1 MLISKMSVS
10 FYFFTLVMIFT
21 GCIFPVKGYAV
32 PAAPVIHPLTQSD
45 GTIISAK
52 QWGDES
58 YHGWETEDGYAIIF
72 DKGLE
77 SWVYAIQN
85 TDGELVSSSRVV
97 DRDDLPDNCVPHL
110 RPAGKA
116 QLRIIKKMTTRE
128 SRLRKAEIP
137 QNVVPTTG
145 TANVP
150 VIMINFNDT
159 DTSFTVNNFNLLL
172 FGTNTN
178 SMRDYYEEVSYGEFS
193 VSPGPTGVLGW
204 YIASDEHDYY
214 GKNDDDGYDKWPS
227 DLVYEA
233 VQAADDD
240 VDFSIYDMDNDGYV
254 DVVNIIHQGTGEEFS
269 GDDEDIWSHRWDLNS
284 AEYFGYSH
292 YGEYRTNDRNA
303 NGNYVRVND
312 YVIQPEQ
319 LDEGTQETVGVFAH
333 EYGHSFGLPD
343 LYDTDYSSNGIGD
356 WSLMASGSWN
366 YVSEIGDRP
375 AHMDAWSKYFL
386 GWVNPKKVTSTLTN
400 EPITQAATTSDVYQ
414 LLSGNP
420 LSGEYFLVENR
431 QKASFD
437 AGLPGDG
444 LLIWH
449 VDGNLISKK
458 INLNTVNNKEC
469 YPSKKCSKK
478 HYGVALVQADD
489 NWDLELDNNLGDA
502 GDPYPGNTNNTS
514 FNKETAPNSK
524 LYNGKK
530 SGVSI
535 TNISMSDATMTATL
549 SVESK

>member
-10 FYFFTLVMIFT
+10 FYFFVLVMIFT
-21 GCIFPVKGYAV
+21 GYIFPVKGYAV
-32 PAAPVIHPLTQSD
+32 PAAPVIHPLTQPD

-58 YHGWETEDGYAIIF
+58 YHGWETEDGYTIIF

-110 RPAGKA
+110 RLAGKA

-128 SRLRKAEIP
+128 SRLKKAETL

-204 YIASDEHDYY
+204 YIASDEHEYY
-214 GKNDDDGYDKWPS
+214 GKNDTNGYDKWPG

-269 GDDEDIWSHRWDLNS
+269 GDDTDIWSHRWDLNS

-292 YGEYRTNDRNA
+292 YGEYRTNDRNK

-386 GWVNPKKVTSTLTN
+386 GWVNPKKVKSTLTN

-431 QKASFD
+431 QRANFD

-458 INLNTVNNKEC
+458 IDLNTVNNKEC
-469 YPSKKCSKK
+469 YPSKNCSKK

-489 NWDLELDNNLGDA
+489 DWDLELDNNLGDA
-502 GDPYPGNTNNTS
+502 GDPYPGNTNNSS

-535 TNISMSDATMTATL
+535 TNISTSNATMTATL

>member
-58 YHGWETEDGYAIIF
+58 YHGWETEDGYTIIF
-72 DKGLE
+72 DKGLK

-110 RPAGKA
+110 RPVGKA

-128 SRLRKAEIP
+128 SRLKKAETP

-204 YIASDEHDYY
+204 YIASGEHDYY
-214 GKNDDDGYDKWPS
+214 GKNDTDGYDKLPG

-240 VDFSIYDMDNDGYV
+240 VDVSIYDMDNDGYV

-269 GDDEDIWSHRWDLNS
+269 GDDADIWSHRWDLNS
-284 AEYFGYSH
+284 A
-292 YGEYRTNDRNA
+292 
-303 NGNYVRVND
+303 
-312 YVIQPEQ
+312 
-319 LDEGTQETVGVFAH
+319 
-333 EYGHSFGLPD
+333 
-343 LYDTDYSSNGIGD
+343 
-356 WSLMASGSWN
+356 
-366 YVSEIGDRP
+366 
-375 AHMDAWSKYFL
+375 
-386 GWVNPKKVTSTLTN
+386 
-400 EPITQAATTSDVYQ
+400 
-414 LLSGNP
+414 
-420 LSGEYFLVENR
+420 
-431 QKASFD
+431 
-437 AGLPGDG
+437 
-444 LLIWH
+444 
-449 VDGNLISKK
+449 
-458 INLNTVNNKEC
+458 
-469 YPSKKCSKK
+469 
-478 HYGVALVQADD
+478 
-489 NWDLELDNNLGDA
+489 
-502 GDPYPGNTNNTS
+502 
-514 FNKETAPNSK
+514 
-524 LYNGKK
+524 
-530 SGVSI
+530 
-535 TNISMSDATMTATL
+535 
-549 SVESK
+549 

>member
-1 MLISKMSVS
+1 MSRMNVS
-10 FYFFTLVMIFT
+10 FYFFALVMIFT
-21 GCIFPVKGYAV
+21 GYIFPVKGYAV
-32 PAAPVIHPLTQSD
+32 PAAPVIHPLTQPD

-58 YHGWETEDGYAIIF
+58 YHGWETEDGYTIIF

-77 SWVYAIQN
+77 SWVYAIPN
-85 TDGELVSSSRVV
+85 TDGELVSSSSVV

-128 SRLRKAEIP
+128 SRLNKAEIP
-137 QNVVPTTG
+137 QKVVPTTG

-150 VIMINFNDT
+150 VIMINFNDK

-178 SMRDYYEEVSYGEFS
+178 SMRDYYEEVSYGKFS

-214 GKNDDDGYDKWPS
+214 GKNDTDGYDKWPG

-233 VQAADDD
+233 VQEADDD

-269 GDDEDIWSHRWDLNS
+269 GDDADIWSHRWDLNS

-292 YGEYRTNDRNA
+292 YGVYITNDRNA

-319 LDEGTQETVGVFAH
+319 LDEGTQETMGVFAH

-366 YVSEIGDRP
+366 YVSEPGDRP
-375 AHMDAWSKYFL
+375 AHMDAWCKYFL
-386 GWVNPKKVTSTLTN
+386 DWVTPTKVNGTLTN

-458 INLNTVNNKEC
+458 INSNTVNNKEC

-489 NWDLELDNNLGDA
+489 DWDLELDNNLGDA

-535 TNISMSDATMTATL
+535 TNISTSDATMTATL
-549 SVESK
+549 SVASK